1 MSSLPVVGIVGR
13 SNVGKSTL
21 FNRIVGKRISIVQ
34 DEIGVTRDRIY
45 ATAEWCGHSFT
56 LIDTGGIELKSKDEF
71 AEDIAKQA
79 DIAIDMSDV
88 ILYVVDAKTGILPN
102 DIAVAEKLRRSKK
115 KIVLICNKL
124 DDYKPE
130 ELYDFYTLG
139 LGEPFGVSAQQ
150 GKGIGDA
157 LDKVVSYFGERK
169 ETNEDD
175 GVIKIAIVG
184 KPNAGKSSIVNRL
197 ANEERVIVS
206 SVAGTTRDA
215 IDVPFNYNKQKYLII
230 DTAGMRRKSNIEDET
245 VERYS
250 IFRTIDSIKR
260 ADVVVVVIDVSVPL
274 SEQDV
279 KVCALAHNEN
289 KPIVI
294 VMNKWDL
301 VDKNKDTMNK
311 VTKQL
316 ETDLAFMNYFKPVY
330 LSALTAKRMD
340 KLMPAI
346 NEAYANANRKIT
358 AGVFNE
364 ILQTAYSVTAPP
376 AKKGKKLRIFY
387 GTQTG
392 VCPPTFVLFVNDTSL
407 VTDNY
412 LRYLENSLRKSV
424 DYTGTP
430 IRITVKSKRE
440 EDL

>member
-1 MSSLPVVGIVGR
+1 MGRPVVAIVGR

-21 FNRIVGKRISIVQ
+21 FNRIVGKRISIVN

-45 ATAEWCGHSFT
+45 AVAEWAGHSFT

-71 AEDIAKQA
+71 QEDIAKQA
-79 DIAIDMSDV
+79 EIAIGMSDV
-88 ILYVVDAKTGILPN
+88 ILYVVDTRAGILPN
-102 DIAVAEKLRRSKK
+102 DIAVADKLRRCKK
-115 KIVLICNKL
+115 PIVLVCNKM

-130 ELYDFYTLG
+130 DLYEFYNLG
-139 LGEPFGVSAQQ
+139 LGEPYGVSSLQ
-150 GKGIGDA
+150 GKGVGDV
-157 LDKVVSYFGERK
+157 LDKVISHFATRVEK
-169 ETNEDD
+169 EEDD
-175 GVIKIAIVG
+175 GVLKIAIVG

-197 ANEERVIVS
+197 AGEERVIVS

-215 IDVPFNYNKQKYLII
+215 IDVPFNYNKKKYMII
-230 DTAGMRRKSNIEDET
+230 DTAGMRRKSHIEDET

-250 IFRTIDSIKR
+250 IYRTIDSIQR
-260 ADVVVVVIDVSVPL
+260 ADVVVVVIDVSTPIT
-274 SEQDV
+274 EQDV
-279 KVCALAHNEN
+279 KICALAHNEN
-289 KPIVI
+289 KPIVV

-301 VDKNKDTMNK
+301 VEKDKSTMDK
-311 VTKQL
+311 ITKQL

-330 LSALTAKRMD
+330 LSALTSKRME

-346 NEAYANANRKIT
+346 NEVYANATKKVS
-358 AGVFNE
+358 AGAFND
-364 ILQTAYSVTAPP
+364 ILQSAYSVTAPP

-392 VCPPTFVLFVNDTSL
+392 TCPPTFVLFVNDTSL

-412 LRYLENSLRKSV
+412 LRYLENTLRKSV
-424 DYTGTP
+424 DFTGTP
-430 IRITVKSKRE
+430 IRFTTKSKRE

>member
-1 MSSLPVVGIVGR
+1 MALPVVAIVGR

-45 ATAEWCGHSFT
+45 ATAEWSGHSFT
-56 LIDTGGIELKSKDEF
+56 LIDTGGIELASEDEF
-71 AEDIAKQA
+71 AKHIIKQA
-79 DIAIDMSDV
+79 DIAITMSDV
-88 ILYVVDAKTGILPN
+88 ILYVVDVKAGILPM
-102 DIAVAEKLRRSKK
+102 DIEVAEKLRKSKK
-115 KIVLICNKL
+115 NIILVCNKL

-130 ELYDFYTLG
+130 SLYDFYSLG
-139 LGEPFGVSAQQ
+139 LGEPYGVSAQQ
-150 GKGIGDA
+150 GKGVGDV
-157 LDKVVSYFGERK
+157 LDQVVSHFGERK
-169 ETNEDD
+169 ERNEDD

-197 ANEERVIVS
+197 AGEERVIVS

-215 IDVPFNYNKQKYLII
+215 IDVPFNYNKKKYMII
-230 DTAGMRRKSNIEDET
+230 DTAGMRKKRSIEDET

-250 IFRTIDSIKR
+250 IFRTIDSIQR
-260 ADVVVVVIDVSVPL
+260 ADVVVVVIDVSTPIT
-274 SEQDV
+274 EQDV
-279 KVCALAHNEN
+279 KICALAHNEN

-301 VDKNKDTMNK
+301 IEKNKDTMNK
-311 VTKQL
+311 ITKQL
-316 ETDLAFMNYFKPVY
+316 EVDLAFMNYFKPVY

-346 NEAYANANRKIT
+346 NEVYANANKKIT
-358 AGVFNE
+358 AGVFND
-364 ILQTAYSVTAPP
+364 ILQSAYSVTAPP
-376 AKKGKKLRIFY
+376 NKKGKKLKIFY

-392 VCPPTFVLFVNDTSL
+392 VCPPTFVLFINDTSL
-407 VTDNY
+407 MTDNY
-412 LRYLENSLRKSV
+412 LRYLENTIRKSI
-424 DYTGTP
+424 DFTGTP

>member
-1 MSSLPVVGIVGR
+1 MSTPVVAIVGR

-45 ATAEWCGHSFT
+45 ATAEWCGYTFT
-56 LIDTGGIELKSKDEF
+56 LVDTGGIELDSDDE
-71 AEDIAKQA
+71 ITKHIIKQA
-79 DIAIDMSDV
+79 DIAVAMSDV
-88 ILYVVDAKTGILPN
+88 ILYVVDAKAGLTSS
-102 DIAVAEKLRRSKK
+102 DYEVAERLRKSKK
-115 KIVLICNKL
+115 KVILVCNKL
-124 DDYKPE
+124 DEYRPE
-130 ELYDFYTLG
+130 ALYDFYSLG

-150 GKGIGDA
+150 AKGIGDI
-157 LDKVVSYFGERK
+157 LDEVVKNFKDRK
-169 ETNEDD
+169 DISDTD

-197 ANEERVIVS
+197 AGEERVIVS

-215 IDVPFNYNKQKYLII
+215 IDVPFNYNKKKYLII
-230 DTAGMRRKSNIEDET
+230 DTAGMRKKRSIEDET

-260 ADVVVVVIDVSVPL
+260 ADVVVIVIDVSLPIT
-274 SEQDV
+274 EQDV
-279 KVCALAHNEN
+279 KICALAHNEN
-289 KPIVI
+289 KPSVI

-301 VDKNKDTMNK
+301 IEKNNDTMK
-311 VTKQL
+311 KITKQL
-316 ETDLAFMNYFKPVY
+316 EVDLAFMSYFKPVY

-346 NEAYANANRKIT
+346 SEVFENANKKVST
-358 AGVFNE
+358 GAFND
-364 ILQTAYSVTAPP
+364 ILQSAYSVTAPP
-376 AKKGKKLRIFY
+376 AKKGKKLKIFY

-392 VCPPTFVLFVNDTSL
+392 VCPPSFVLFVNDTSL
-407 VTDNY
+407 ITDNY
-412 LRYLENSLRKSV
+412 TRYLENTIRKSI
-424 DYTGTP
+424 DFTGTP
-430 IRITVKSKRE
+430 IKITVKSKRE

>member
-1 MSSLPVVGIVGR
+1 MASLPVVAIVGR

-139 LGEPFGVSAQQ
+139 LGEPFCVSAQQ

-260 ADVVVVVIDVSVPL
+260 ADVVVVVIDVSVPI

-289 KPIVI
+289 KPIVV